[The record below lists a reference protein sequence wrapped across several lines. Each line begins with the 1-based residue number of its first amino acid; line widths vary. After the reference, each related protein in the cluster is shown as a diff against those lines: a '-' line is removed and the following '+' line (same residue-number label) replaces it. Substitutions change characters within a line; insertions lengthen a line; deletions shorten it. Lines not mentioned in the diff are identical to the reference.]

1 MVVTVSAIFG
11 ISWGTHSILHV
22 IDDVSSYKLSPFAIP
37 ISHTMVM
44 FNSAVNPFA
53 YALISQRFRE
63 KMKGMI
69 CCNSAKVDVSRQPQ
83 GLELT
88 NSMAHL
94 PTDTAGLSYAV

>member
-22 IDDVSSYKLSPFAIP
+22 IDDVSSYKISPFAIP
-37 ISHTMVM
+37 ISHTMIM

-63 KMKGMI
+63 KMKMMI
-69 CCNSAKVDVSRQPQ
+69 CCNSARVDVAKVPQ

-94 PTDTAGLSYAV
+94 PTDTARLSYVV